1 MSRLFGALANAAA
14 KYGEGRFKRK
24 AYDDQQSQ
32 IDLENK
38 RRAFE
43 FSALQGFQ
51 RDQMEMQKRLREDAL
66 KQRDEAAIVAAHNS
80 GREDAPYEAVGSAAN
95 AYLQSQGMGG
105 PGSAGVVRA
114 PDSPIETHEVEG
126 QTFGDTR
133 PGAKPRPRQYETVGG
148 RLMSYD
154 SQRKINDETRK
165 AFEGYTKELTMKR
178 DVAQQNQAARDEAAK
193 DRAITVEQIRAAS
206 RPQPQV
212 PEDLFVDAEG
222 NYNYVQRGRA
232 VPRGWKPAANSMNP
246 SQAKSGGGE
255 GKALRAGLEDVT
267 ARIYA
272 MGESGGIPE
281 IGLPAAYAITKLT
294 DPDASPLSKT
304 AARSFMAS
312 LPEDQQAFGNLLGQ
326 LNSVVMPAR
335 GGKAITANEV
345 GIVMGAAQ
353 PVPGESPEMR
363 QQRMRAIFNVVGPLL
378 ASEDGDLE
386 GAIQRVIE
394 RSRLY
399 APRAPSLTPE
409 QQERFNRF
417 RKP

>member
-43 FSALQGFQ
+43 FSATQGRLTEQMNLVKQQ
-51 RDQMEMQKRLREDAL
+51 RDDAL
-66 KQRDEAAIVAAHNS
+66 QRQREGDVVDAQQSGYETAAPEAIGA
-80 GREDAPYEAVGSAAN
+80 AAN

-105 PGSAGVVRA
+105 PASAGVVRA
-114 PDSPIETHEVEG
+114 PNTAPKKYELEG
-126 QTFGDTR
+126 QTFGDDTQ
-133 PGAKPRPRQYETVGG
+133 PGRQMQYATVGG
-148 RLMSYD
+148 RMMRYD
-154 SQRKINDETRK
+154 PQRKINDETRK

-394 RSRLY
+394 RSKLY